1 MSLLCKGLYSS
12 CHNAPRTRLWRLWL
26 ESCSYTIVTW
36 ESQLVSWSEVTVLCL
51 PGGTSTP
58 YTMHLFPEV
67 FKMYFILQKNH
78 WKLNHLIFFYSKFT
92 WAAQFPSKRG
102 NWHGGLTCWAA
113 PWRPTDAEASLRPLL
128 LPGNRRQ
135 MEFGLW
141 NWMSVFCDLC
151 LLFHL
156 FINLP
161 TQGAEAAQRLWVRDF
176 YNVMQDIF
184 VLNNF
189 LPSKD
194 VDMTSSQ
201 WFFNLFFFF

>member
-58 YTMHLFPEV
+58 YTTYLFPEV

-78 WKLNHLIFFYSKFT
+78 CYLLFSIPNLREL
-92 WAAQFPSKRG
+92 PSFLLRG
-102 NWHGGLTCWAA
+102 ETDMGGLTCWSA
-113 PWRPTDAEASLRPLL
+113 PRRPMDAEAGLRPLL

-135 MEFGLW
+135 MEFSLW
-141 NWMSVFCDLC
+141 NWMSVLCDLC

-161 TQGAEAAQRLWVRDF
+161 TQGVEAAQRLWERDF
-176 YNVMQDIF
+176 CNVMQDIF
-184 VLNNF
+184 FLNDF
-189 LPSKD
+189 LPSND

-201 WFFNLFFFF
+201 GFFNLFFFF